1 MVDGNKVSQLL
12 MPDDEEDKP
21 VSQNNTFQDTVK
33 EMGKTLFRD
42 YPKKTSN
49 LSNENINGIIRA
61 EVLNDYFDRNF
72 GYRFK
77 AIDTLIE
84 QKQVMVVSKDGF
96 GIGSIIEFVKSIS
109 ATFEQTQIPDGLRGL
124 IKR

>member
-1 MVDGNKVSQLL
+1 MDSNAVNQLL